1 MKDFVQLFEQ
11 LDQTTKTNK
20 KVAALKQYFD
30 AANDTD
36 KLWTIAILSHRRP
49 KRSVRTALLREWAS
63 EAANLPLW
71 LFEESYHIVGDLA
84 ETIALIHPNPIAIE
98 LESKNDKTL
107 SEWIQYIVD
116 LKPLSDEEQKERVL
130 WVWNQL
136 NEKERFVF
144 NKLLT
149 GGWRVGLSQKLMTRA
164 LAQHAEVEENAL
176 THRLMGNWRAET
188 TSYHE
193 LIESSDPADQYS
205 KPYPFYLAYAV
216 EGEVQDL
223 GDVADWQAEWKW
235 DGIRGQIIIRN
246 NELFV
251 WSRGEELVTDKF
263 PEFQEL
269 VEALPNGTVLDGE
282 IIPFKEGKPLN
293 FATMQT
299 RISRKNVSKAILKS
313 APIVMIAYDILELD
327 GQDLRETPMEER
339 RKLLMQLV
347 KNQESEK
354 LMLSQV
360 LDLNSWEKLIEV
372 RSKSREN
379 NAEGLMLKRKDSTY
393 KIGRKKGDWWKWKV
407 DPLTIDAVMIYA
419 MRGHGRRANLYTD
432 YTFAVW
438 DGEKLVPFAKA
449 YSGLTDKEIKR
460 VDAFVKKNTVD
471 KFGPVRSVTP
481 ELVFEIAFEG
491 IARSSRHKSGVA
503 LRFPRIHRWREDK
516 PAAEA
521 NTMEDLMK
529 MLAEFG

>member
-1 MKDFVQLFEQ
+1 
-11 LDQTTKTNK
+11 
-20 KVAALKQYFD
+20 
-30 AANDTD
+30 
-36 KLWTIAILSHRRP
+36 
-49 KRSVRTALLREWAS
+49 
-63 EAANLPLW
+63 
-71 LFEESYHIVGDLA
+71 
-84 ETIALIHPNPIAIE
+84 
-98 LESKNDKTL
+98 
-107 SEWIQYIVD
+107 
-116 LKPLSDEEQKERVL
+116 VL
-130 WVWNQL
+130 NNL

-164 LAQHAEVEENAL
+164 LAQHAEVEENSL

-188 TSYHE
+188 TTYHE

-205 KPYPFYLAYAV
+205 KPYPFYLAYAL
-216 EGEVQDL
+216 EGEPQNL
-223 GDVADWQAEWKW
+223 GDLSEWQAEWKW

-251 WSRGEELVTDKF
+251 WSRGEELMTDKF

-282 IIPFKEGKPLN
+282 IIPFKDGKPLN

-313 APIVMIAYDILELD
+313 APIVMIVYDILEFE
-327 GQDLRETPMEER
+327 GKDLRETPMKER
-339 RKLLMQLV
+339 RQILERMV
-347 KNQESEK
+347 KKQKSGT
-354 LMLSQV
+354 LMLSKV
-360 LDLNSWEKLIEV
+360 LELDSWNKLIEV
-372 RSKSREN
+372 RTTSREN

-471 KFGPVRSVTP
+471 KFGPVRSVSP
-481 ELVFEIAFEG
+481 ELVFEVAFEG
-491 IARSSRHKSGVA
+491 IAKSSRHKSGVA

-521 NTMEDLMK
+521 NTKEDLMR
-529 MLAEFG
+529 MLDDFG

>member
-1 MKDFVQLFEQ
+1 MKYFVHLFNQ

-20 KVAALKQYFD
+20 KVAALKSYFD
-30 AANDTD
+30 AAESMD

-49 KRSVRTALLREWAS
+49 RRSVRAALLREWAA
-63 EAANLPLW
+63 EASNLPLW

-84 ETIALIHPNPIAIE
+84 ETIALVHPN
-98 LESKNDKTL
+98 LESKSDKSL
-107 SEWIQYIVD
+107 SEWIQFIID
-116 LKPLSDEEQKERVL
+116 LKPLEDEEQKAKVL
-130 WVWNQL
+130 WAWNQL
-136 NEKERFVF
+136 NEQERFVF

-164 LAQHAEVEENAL
+164 LAQHAEVEENSL
-176 THRLMGNWRAET
+176 THRLMGDWRAET
-188 TSYHE
+188 TTYEE
-193 LIESSDPADQYS
+193 LIQSSNPADLLS
-205 KPYPFYLAYAV
+205 KPYPFYLAYGL
-216 EGEVQDL
+216 EGAPQEL
-223 GDVADWQAEWKW
+223 GEFNDWQAEWKW
-235 DGIRGQIIIRN
+235 DGIRGQIIVRN

-269 VEALPNGTVLDGE
+269 VEALPSRTVLDGE
-282 IIPFKEGKPLN
+282 IIPFTDGKPLS

-313 APIVMIAYDILELD
+313 APIVMIAYDVLEYD
-327 GQDLRETPMEER
+327 GNDLRERPLMER
-339 RKLLMQLV
+339 REILEQLVHEQDSNKLLISPIV
-347 KNQESEK
+347 
-354 LMLSQV
+354 
-360 LDLNSWEKLIEV
+360 DANSWEELIEI
-372 RSKSREN
+372 RTKSREN
-379 NAEGLMLKRKDSTY
+379 DAEGLMLKRKNSTY

-438 DGEKLVPFAKA
+438 DEEKLVPVAKA

-460 VDAFVKKNTVD
+460 VDTFVKKNTVD

-491 IARSSRHKSGVA
+491 IAKSSRHKSGVA

-516 PAAEA
+516 TVGEA
-521 NTMEDLMK
+521 NTMEDLKK
-529 MLAEFG
+529 MLANYG

>member
-20 KVAALKQYFD
+20 KVAALKSYFD
-30 AANDTD
+30 AADDMD

-84 ETIALIHPNPIAIE
+84 ETIALIHPN
-98 LESKNDKTL
+98 LESKNDKSL
-107 SEWIQYIVD
+107 SEWVQFIIY
-116 LKPLSDEEQKERVL
+116 LKPLIDEEQKEKVL
-130 WVWNQL
+130 WVWNNL

-149 GGWRVGLSQKLMTRA
+149 GGWRVGLSKKLMTRA
-164 LAQHAEVEENAL
+164 LAQHAEVEENSL

-188 TSYHE
+188 TTYHE

-205 KPYPFYLAYAV
+205 KPYPFYLAYAL
-216 EGEVQDL
+216 EGEPQNL
-223 GDVADWQAEWKW
+223 GDVSEWQAEWKW

-251 WSRGEELVTDKF
+251 WSRGEELMTDKF

-282 IIPFKEGKPLN
+282 IIPFKDGKPLN

-313 APIVMIAYDILELD
+313 APIVMIVYDILEFE
-327 GQDLRETPMEER
+327 GKDLRETPMKER
-339 RKLLMQLV
+339 RQILERMV
-347 KNQESEK
+347 KKQKSCT
-354 LMLSQV
+354 LMLSKV
-360 LDLNSWEKLIEV
+360 LELDSWNKLIEV
-372 RSKSREN
+372 RTTSREN

-460 VDAFVKKNTVD
+460 VDAFVKNNTVD
-471 KFGPVRSVTP
+471 KF
-481 ELVFEIAFEG
+481 
-491 IARSSRHKSGVA
+491 
-503 LRFPRIHRWREDK
+503 
-516 PAAEA
+516 
-521 NTMEDLMK
+521 
-529 MLAEFG
+529 

>member
-20 KVAALKQYFD
+20 KVAALKSYFD
-30 AANDTD
+30 AADDMD

-63 EAANLPLW
+63 EAANVPLW

-84 ETIALIHPNPIAIE
+84 ETIALIHPN
-98 LESKNDKTL
+98 LESKNDKSL
-107 SEWIQYIVD
+107 SEWVQFIID
-116 LKPLSDEEQKERVL
+116 LKPLSDEEQKEKVL
-130 WVWNQL
+130 WVWNNL

-164 LAQHAEVEENAL
+164 LAQHAEVEENSL

-188 TSYHE
+188 TTYHE

-205 KPYPFYLAYAV
+205 KPYPFYLAYAL
-216 EGEVQDL
+216 EGEPQNL
-223 GDVADWQAEWKW
+223 GDVSEWQAEWKW

-251 WSRGEELVTDKF
+251 WSRGEELMTDKF

-282 IIPFKEGKPLN
+282 IIPFKDGKPLN

-313 APIVMIAYDILELD
+313 APIVMIVYDILEFE
-327 GQDLRETPMEER
+327 GKDLRETPMKER
-339 RKLLMQLV
+339 RQILERMV
-347 KNQESEK
+347 KKQKSGT
-354 LMLSQV
+354 LMLSKV
-360 LDLNSWEKLIEV
+360 LELDSWNKLIEV
-372 RSKSREN
+372 RTTSREN

-432 YTFAVW
+432 YTFAIW

-471 KFGPVRSVTP
+471 KFGPVRSVSP
-481 ELVFEIAFEG
+481 ELVFEVAFEG
-491 IARSSRHKSGVA
+491 IAKSSRHKSGVA

-521 NTMEDLMK
+521 NTKEDLMR
-529 MLAEFG
+529 MLDDFG

>member
-20 KVAALKQYFD
+20 KVAALKSYFD
-30 AANDTD
+30 AADDMD

-84 ETIALIHPNPIAIE
+84 ETIALIHPN
-98 LESKNDKTL
+98 LESKNDKSL
-107 SEWIQYIVD
+107 SEWVQFIID
-116 LKPLSDEEQKERVL
+116 LKPLSDEEQKEKVL
-130 WVWNQL
+130 WVWNNL

-164 LAQHAEVEENAL
+164 LAQHAEVEENSL

-188 TSYHE
+188 TTYHE

-205 KPYPFYLAYAV
+205 KPYPFYLAYAL
-216 EGEVQDL
+216 EGEPQNL
-223 GDVADWQAEWKW
+223 GDVSEWQAEWKW

-251 WSRGEELVTDKF
+251 WSRGEELMTDKF

-282 IIPFKEGKPLN
+282 IIPFKDGKPLN

-313 APIVMIAYDILELD
+313 APIVMIVYDILEFE
-327 GQDLRETPMEER
+327 GKDLRETPMKER
-339 RKLLMQLV
+339 RQILERMV
-347 KNQESEK
+347 KKQKSGT
-354 LMLSQV
+354 LMLSKV
-360 LDLNSWEKLIEV
+360 LELDSWNKLIEV
-372 RSKSREN
+372 RTTSREN

-471 KFGPVRSVTP
+471 KFGPVRSVSP
-481 ELVFEIAFEG
+481 ELVFEVAFEG
-491 IARSSRHKSGVA
+491 IAKSSRHKSGVA

-521 NTMEDLMK
+521 NTKEDLMR
-529 MLAEFG
+529 MLDDFG

>member
-1 MKDFVQLFEQ
+1 
-11 LDQTTKTNK
+11 
-20 KVAALKQYFD
+20 
-30 AANDTD
+30 
-36 KLWTIAILSHRRP
+36 
-49 KRSVRTALLREWAS
+49 
-63 EAANLPLW
+63 
-71 LFEESYHIVGDLA
+71 
-84 ETIALIHPNPIAIE
+84 
-98 LESKNDKTL
+98 
-107 SEWIQYIVD
+107 
-116 LKPLSDEEQKERVL
+116 
-130 WVWNQL
+130 
-136 NEKERFVF
+136 
-144 NKLLT
+144 
-149 GGWRVGLSQKLMTRA
+149 
-164 LAQHAEVEENAL
+164 
-176 THRLMGNWRAET
+176 MGNGRAET
-188 TSYHE
+188 TTYHE

-205 KPYPFYLAYAV
+205 KPYPFYLAYAL
-216 EGEVQDL
+216 EGEPQNL
-223 GDVADWQAEWKW
+223 GDVSEWQAEWKW

-251 WSRGEELVTDKF
+251 WSRGEELMTDKF

-282 IIPFKEGKPLN
+282 IIPFKDGKPLN

-313 APIVMIAYDILELD
+313 APIVMIVYDILEFE
-327 GQDLRETPMEER
+327 GKDLRETPMKER
-339 RKLLMQLV
+339 RQILERMV
-347 KNQESEK
+347 KKQKSGT
-354 LMLSQV
+354 LMLSKV
-360 LDLNSWEKLIEV
+360 LELDSWNKLIEV
-372 RSKSREN
+372 RTTSREN

-471 KFGPVRSVTP
+471 KFGPVRSVSP
-481 ELVFEIAFEG
+481 ELVFEVAFEG
-491 IARSSRHKSGVA
+491 IAKSSRHKSGVA

-521 NTMEDLMK
+521 NTKEDLMR
-529 MLAEFG
+529 MLDDFG

>member
-20 KVAALKQYFD
+20 KVAALKSYFD
-30 AANDTD
+30 AADDMD

-84 ETIALIHPNPIAIE
+84 ETIALIHPN
-98 LESKNDKTL
+98 LESKNDKSL
-107 SEWIQYIVD
+107 SEWVQFIID
-116 LKPLSDEEQKERVL
+116 LKPLSDEEQKEKVL
-130 WVWNQL
+130 WVWNNL

-164 LAQHAEVEENAL
+164 LAQHAEVEENSL

-188 TSYHE
+188 TTYHE

-205 KPYPFYLAYAV
+205 KPYPFYLAYAL
-216 EGEVQDL
+216 EGEPQNL
-223 GDVADWQAEWKW
+223 GDVSEWQAEWKW

-251 WSRGEELVTDKF
+251 WSRGEELMTGEF

-282 IIPFKEGKPLN
+282 IIPFKDGKPLN

-313 APIVMIAYDILELD
+313 APIVMIVYDILEFE
-327 GQDLRETPMEER
+327 GKDLRETPMKER
-339 RKLLMQLV
+339 RQVLERMV
-347 KNQESEK
+347 KKQKSGT
-354 LMLSQV
+354 LMLSKV
-360 LDLNSWEKLIEV
+360 LELDSWNKLIEV
-372 RSKSREN
+372 RTTSREN

-471 KFGPVRSVTP
+471 KFGPVRSVSP
-481 ELVFEIAFEG
+481 ELVFEVAFEG
-491 IARSSRHKSGVA
+491 IAKSSRHKSGVA

-521 NTMEDLMK
+521 NTKEDLMR
-529 MLAEFG
+529 MLDDFG